1 MFVFVIYKNNYLN
14 LIRLHYLAFQIDIF
28 VIVYYFDMN
37 TTCVKVTA
45 EKLNLQEC
53 YNFVEDSACGGIAA
67 FVGTI
72 RNSTQNKNVTQLD
85 FSTYKPMAIKE
96 MQKIADLALAKFSI
110 KKIAI
115 HHAEGLLQIKDIPVI
130 ITVSSPHRNA
140 AFEACQFAIDTLKET
155 VPIWKKEY
163 FEDGEVW
170 VNAHP

>member
-1 MFVFVIYKNNYLN
+1 MLKFI
-14 LIRLHYLAFQIDIF
+14 III
-28 VIVYYFDMN
+28 MN
-37 TTCVKVTA
+37 TTYIKVTS
-45 EKLNLQEC
+45 EKLDLQEC
-53 YNFVEDSACGGIAA
+53 YDFVVDAACGGISV
-67 FVGTI
+67 FVGTV
-72 RNSTQNKNVTQLD
+72 RDATQNKNVTQLD

-96 MQKIADLALAKFSI
+96 MQKIANLALDKFSI

-130 ITVSSPHRNA
+130 ITVSSPHRKA
-140 AFEACQFAIDTLKET
+140 AFDACQYAIDTLKET

>member
-1 MFVFVIYKNNYLN
+1 MS
-14 LIRLHYLAFQIDIF
+14 
-28 VIVYYFDMN
+28 N
-37 TTCVKVTA
+37 TSIKITS

-53 YNFVEDSACGGIAA
+53 YNFVEDASCGGIAV
-67 FVGTI
+67 FVGTV
-72 RNSTQNKNVTQLD
+72 RNSTQNKAVTQLD

-96 MQKIADLALAKFSI
+96 MQKIAAKALIQFPI
-110 KKIAI
+110 KRIAI